1 MESLESDKSSSA
13 SPHIGGVVQPP
24 SLFQIQAQTSQ
35 QNVVRPQVSNAALN
49 SLRKR
54 SVSMNSNSSLTPAHR
69 MSIISLGSPRNSI
82 VSVDDALR
90 TTHTRNNSCTSL
102 TSVSSPVASNLGNS
116 GGTNLGG
123 NLSHNLVAAKK
134 SPHSNP
140 ITSLFHSGSSTDIT
154 VLLSDDDVSDH
165 LSQPILHKRFK
176 LKDDFQF
183 KYDALEPS
191 TPPQPAGKISSPL
204 TESPLDAGSR
214 IMHGTNLAP
223 EERVPP
229 RDLNPSPSSN
239 ADSSENNN
247 LHKKSKVQQ
256 LLQLPKAPNMLLK
269 KRNLFSKD
277 LQYEIS
283 NRKSETVFVRSTAE
297 NNKST
302 LGGSKTTNPKNDET
316 SATGAG
322 AGASTSASASIKSVA
337 SRIIPNNENT
347 MEQQNSLIT
356 KLNRKWN
363 KSNSILDKFPGKKI
377 ELQRE
382 RKRSRAILE
391 SDSDDNYDL

>member
-1 MESLESDKSSSA
+1 MESLESDKLSSA
-13 SPHIGGVVQPP
+13 SPHIGGAVQPP
-24 SLFQIQAQTSQ
+24 LLFQIQAQTLQ

-54 SVSMNSNSSLTPAHR
+54 SVSMNSNSSLTAAHR

-116 GGTNLGG
+116 GGASLAG

-140 ITSLFHSGSSTDIT
+140 ISSLFHSGSSTDIT

-183 KYDALEPS
+183 KYDAPEPP
-191 TPPQPAGKISSPL
+191 TPLQPYPPAGKVSSPL
-204 TESPLDAGSR
+204 TELPLDAGS
-214 IMHGTNLAP
+214 HLTQGTNLAP

-229 RDLNPSPSSN
+229 RDLNPLPSTN

-269 KRNLFSKD
+269 KKNLFSKD

-283 NRKSETVFVRSTAE
+283 NRKLETVFVRNTAE
-297 NNKST
+297 NNKLA
-302 LGGSKTTNPKNDET
+302 LGGSKTSNPKNVE
-316 SATGAG
+316 SSGAG
-322 AGASTSASASIKSVA
+322 AGVSTSIKSA
-337 SRIIPNNENT
+337 SSRIVPNNENT

-377 ELQRE
+377 ESQRE